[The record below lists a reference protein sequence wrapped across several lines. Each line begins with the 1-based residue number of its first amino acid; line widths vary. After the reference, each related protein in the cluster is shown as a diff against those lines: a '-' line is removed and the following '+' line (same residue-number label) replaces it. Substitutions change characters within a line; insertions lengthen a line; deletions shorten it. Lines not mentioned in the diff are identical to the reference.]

1 MADAKKPAAAPKPG
15 KKSGG
20 GKLQRLTMMAVA
32 AIAIPFV
39 FPTFILLL
47 AAFIPTYVALMTDS
61 DPEKSGATSVGAMNA
76 AGAVPFVIDLWEKGQ
91 TLPNALQI
99 LTSANDWLV
108 ILGAA
113 AIGQLIV
120 YAIPQAIATL
130 TIAQSE
136 LRVKGLRKNLD
147 TLQESWGPDVATAKP
162 VDSLVQG

>member
-1 MADAKKPAAAPKPG
+1 MADAKPAKPEK

-20 GKLQRLTMMAVA
+20 GKLQKLTFMVIF
-32 AIAIPFV
+32 AIVIPFI
-39 FPTFILLL
+39 FPTFILVL
-47 AAFIPTYVALMTDS
+47 AGFIPTYVALMTDN

-76 AGAVPFVIDLWEKGQ
+76 AGVTPFIIDLWEKGQ

-99 LTSANDWLV
+99 LTSTNAWLV

-130 TIAQSE
+130 TVAQSE

-147 TLQESWGPDVATAKP
+147 TLKESWGPEVATTKP
-162 VDSLVQG
+162 VDSITTG